1 MPMYNL
7 REYSDAYSKTSRSL
21 WQYYR
26 HKPALDNN
34 GNIIDFC
41 DDNSNS
47 ASFKFKD
54 KITGQIGNGG
64 TDDVEIMVPLNC
76 LSNIWRTLEMSLN
89 NCEISLQLKW
99 SRNCIIVAG
108 FSNNQNPSFQ
118 ITDNK
123 LYVPFETLSTQENIK
138 LLKPL
143 ESGFKGTVWN
153 K

>member
-34 GNIIDFC
+34 GNIIDFR

-47 ASFKFKD
+47 ASFKFKH

-64 TDDVEIMVPLNC
+64 TDDVEIMVQLNC

-108 FSNNQNPSFQ
+108 FSNSQNPSFQ
-118 ITDNK
+118 ITDKN
-123 LYVPFETLSTQENIK
+123 FMF
-138 LLKPL
+138 PL
-143 ESGFKGTVWN
+143 ELYQSKKT
-153 K
+153 

>member
-47 ASFKFKD
+47 ASFKFKH

-64 TDDVEIMVPLNC
+64 TEDVEIMVPLNC

>member
-1 MPMYNL
+1 
-7 REYSDAYSKTSRSL
+7 
-21 WQYYR
+21 
-26 HKPALDNN
+26 
-34 GNIIDFC
+34 
-41 DDNSNS
+41 
-47 ASFKFKD
+47 
-54 KITGQIGNGG
+54 
-64 TDDVEIMVPLNC
+64 
-76 LSNIWRTLEMSLN
+76 MSLN